1 MTTVAAVIGR
11 LLAGRATVRGES
23 WTVASTLVCR
33 NGAEAGFASL
43 GLLARL
49 ASGPGPQLRMPARL
63 RLGVVIVGAALAAAM
78 ACAEALPM
86 LTELKLRSSQDAALR
101 GDGRAA
107 TNDALDAHDLEPWAA
122 SPDLQLA
129 LVYER
134 ARRLAAARSAIDAAT
149 RRDPSD
155 WRLWLVSA
163 RVAAKQGA
171 VGDARI
177 RLRHAREL
185 SP

>member
-1 MTTVAAVIGR
+1 VVSVVA
-11 LLAGRATVRGES
+11 
-23 WTVASTLVCR
+23 
-33 NGAEAGFASL
+33 FASL

-63 RLGVVIVGAALAAAM
+63 RVGVVIIGAALAAAM
-78 ACAEALPM
+78 ACAAALPM

-122 SPDLQLA
+122 SPYLQLA
-129 LVYER
+129 LVYDR
-134 ARRLAAARSAIDAAT
+134 AGRLAAARSAIDAAT
-149 RRDPSD
+149 RRDPRD

-163 RVAAKQGA
+163 RVAAERGA
-171 VGDARI
+171 VGAARS
-177 RLRHAREL
+177 RLERAREL
-185 SP
+185 NPRSPGWSR